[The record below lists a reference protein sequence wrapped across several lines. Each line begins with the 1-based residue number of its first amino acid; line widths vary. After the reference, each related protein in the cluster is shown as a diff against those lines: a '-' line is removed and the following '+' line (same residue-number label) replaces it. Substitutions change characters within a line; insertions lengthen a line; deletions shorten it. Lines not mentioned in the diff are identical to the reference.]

1 MKIKKREIIKLLG
14 LIGTFLGSVVVC
26 FVLFL
31 GFIMSR
37 CRFNLD
43 RSGIKIGDIM
53 PYIIIFSFVV
63 AFVVLISV
71 LIKDKKSR
79 KGKTTRK
86 KRN

>member
-1 MKIKKREIIKLLG
+1 LKIKKREVIKLLG
-14 LIGTFLGSVVVC
+14 LIGIFLGSVAVC

-31 GFIMSR
+31 GFIISR
-37 CRFNLD
+37 CRCNLN

-71 LIKDKKSR
+71 LIEDKKSR